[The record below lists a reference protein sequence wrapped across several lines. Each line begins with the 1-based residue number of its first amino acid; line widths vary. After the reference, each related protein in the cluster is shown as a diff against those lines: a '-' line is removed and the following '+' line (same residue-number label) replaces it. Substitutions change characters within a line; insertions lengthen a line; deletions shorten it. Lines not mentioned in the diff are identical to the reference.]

1 MELSFGDL
9 RVKEVINTQDGRKLG
24 KVCDMVFCYPENKI
38 LGIVVP
44 GGKTFAFKREELFI
58 DLRNVVK
65 IGDDVILVNVAPFR
79 KCPPKPPHPSHAPTF
94 PPESGGNARRS
105 YEEYE

>member
-1 MELSFGDL
+1 MELSFSDL
-9 RVKEVINTQDGRKLG
+9 RVKEVINTQDGKKLG

-44 GGKTFAFKREELFI
+44 GGRSFAFKKEELFI

-65 IGDDVILVNVAPFR
+65 IGDDVILVNVAPLK
-79 KCPPKPPHPSHAPTF
+79 KCQPVKGRQTVCAP
-94 PPESGGNARRS
+94 EGNSGRRS

>member
-1 MELSFGDL
+1 MELSFNDL
-9 RVKEVINTQDGRKLG
+9 RAKEVVNTQDGKKLG
-24 KVCDMVFCYPENKI
+24 KVCDLVFCYPENKI

-44 GGKTFAFKREELFI
+44 GNKTFAFKKEELFI

-65 IGDDVILVNVAPFR
+65 IGDDVVLVNVAPMR
-79 KCPPKPPHPSHAPTF
+79 KGVPTKPSRPPVFPTNAG
-94 PPESGGNARRS
+94 EGGRRS

>member
-1 MELSFGDL
+1 MELTFNDL
-9 RVKEVINTQDGRKLG
+9 RAKEVINTQDGKRLG
-24 KVCDMVFCYPENKI
+24 RVCDLVFCYPENKI

-44 GGKTFAFKREELFI
+44 GARTFVLKREEFFI

-65 IGDDVILVNVAPFR
+65 IGDDVILVNVAPMKKSAPVGR
-79 KCPPKPPHPSHAPTF
+79 PAHHAGNF
-94 PPESGGNARRS
+94 PPPETNRRT

>member
-1 MELSFGDL
+1 MELTFNDL
-9 RVKEVINTQDGRKLG
+9 RAKEVINTQDGKRLG
-24 KVCDMVFCYPENKI
+24 KVCDLVFCYPENKI

-44 GGKTFAFKREELFI
+44 GGKTFALKREEFFI

-65 IGDDVILVNVAPFR
+65 IGDDVILVNVAPMR
-79 KCPPKPPHPSHAPTF
+79 KCAPAKQPAHHAGNF
-94 PPESGGNARRS
+94 PPPENTRRS